1 MVDRAAAAAATAAVV
16 VAIVV
21 ALQRLL
27 KRRTVAQS
35 SHSAC
40 MCICV
45 CVRRLSNVKR
55 RKQIF
60 WQKVAVAWGA
70 VFIPATQRG
79 RGVL

>member
-1 MVDRAAAAAATAAVV
+1 MVDRAAAGAATAAVV

-40 MCICV
+40 VCV